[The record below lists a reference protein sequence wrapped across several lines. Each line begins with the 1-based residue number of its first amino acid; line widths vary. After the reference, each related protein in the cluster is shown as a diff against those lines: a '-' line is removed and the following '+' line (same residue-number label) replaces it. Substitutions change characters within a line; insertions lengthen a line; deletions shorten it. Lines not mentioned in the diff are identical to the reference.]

1 MSLTAQTDDYAQLID
16 PATLLLKRI
25 LPGPI
30 ERIWRYL
37 TDSDLRSQ
45 WLAAGAMQLAPGTPF
60 ELVWRNDELTR
71 PPGQR
76 PEGIDEENRMQS
88 EIIALEPP
96 HRLAFRWG
104 EDGEVCFEL
113 AEQGDHVVLSL
124 THRRV
129 RDPAMALM
137 VGPGWHLHLD
147 VLAARLAGVEPTE
160 PFWDGWLRLKDEYT
174 RRLAI

>member
-1 MSLTAQTDDYAQLID
+1 MPSTAPTDGYARLTD
-16 PATLLLKRI
+16 PATLVLQRI

-30 ERIWRYL
+30 ERVWHYL
-37 TDSDLRSQ
+37 TDSDLRRQ
-45 WLAAGAMQLAPGTPF
+45 WLAAGTMQLVPGAPF

-76 PEGIDEENRMQS
+76 PEDIDEEDRMQS
-88 EIIALEPP
+88 EIIAVEPP
-96 HRLAFRWG
+96 HRLVFRWG
-104 EDGEVCFEL
+104 ENGEACFEL
-113 AEQGDHVVLSL
+113 AEQGAHVVLNL

-129 RDPAMALM
+129 RDHAMALM

-147 VLAARLAGVEPTE
+147 VLAARITGVEPAE

-174 RRLAI
+174 RRLAT